1 MAECHRLQHRGLTLD
16 VLPDK
21 EVVHDVLSVV
31 LEDLLKLVNVVVLV
45 GHDQVRHGQD
55 LGVILVRLG
64 LLRVERVD
72 VGLHQPGKKTMRWC
86 HDRQKSIS

>member
-1 MAECHRLQHRGLTLD
+1 M
-16 VLPDK
+16 LPDE
-21 EVVHDVLSVV
+21 EVIHDVLSVI
-31 LEDLLKLVNVVVLV
+31 LEDLLKLVDVVVLV

-72 VGLHQPGKKTMRWC
+72 VGLHQPEKKQCAGVMIKS
-86 HDRQKSIS
+86 QKSISRFVSQKKT